1 MVLSIHTVM
10 SQILPLNRCRMCGA
24 SSYRPV
30 LDRDGAGA
38 MRATG
43 LYRCSGCSVVF
54 ADPRAWREGGADD
67 AVAPRAPVEAP
78 GRGVAPVP
86 MGRQE
91 TPAAAPR
98 PPDWRTYG
106 SGPGVSAG

>member
-1 MVLSIHTVM
+1 MVLAFHTAM

-24 SSYRPV
+24 SSYRAFI
-30 LDRDGAGA
+30 DRDGSGA

-67 AVAPRAPVEAP
+67 PVAPRPPVGA
-78 GRGVAPVP
+78 GAGGIAPVP
-86 MGRQE
+86 AARQE
-91 TPAAAPR
+91 TAAAAPR
-98 PPDWRTYG
+98 APDWRTYG
-106 SGPGVSAG
+106 SGPGLSAG